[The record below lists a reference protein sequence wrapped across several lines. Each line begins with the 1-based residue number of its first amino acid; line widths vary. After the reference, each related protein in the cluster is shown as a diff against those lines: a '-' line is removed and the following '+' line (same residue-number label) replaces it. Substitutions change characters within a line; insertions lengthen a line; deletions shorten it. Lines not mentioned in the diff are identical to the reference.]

1 MSIFEAQFQSKMLP
15 IKKDIKLVKSLSQK
29 KFRNELGL
37 FLVEGKKMVEEALHS
52 DFEIHS
58 LYSTDEEWII
68 KHPYGMHVSR
78 KEMDQMS
85 GLSTPSSHLLVLR
98 QTEIAPKHP
107 ISSLQLFLDGV
118 SDPGNLGTIIRT
130 AEWFGINS
138 IICSEDCVELFNPKV
153 VQSTMGSMFRMRVVS
168 TDLPL
173 YAEKFIADGGIIYGA
188 DLQGENAL
196 HETFE
201 SKSALVIGSESHG
214 IRPNMHRLISKKL
227 YIPGNG
233 KAESLNAAIAASI
246 LMAQWF
252 RHSS

>member
-1 MSIFEAQFQSKMLP
+1 MSIFGAQFQSKMLP

-29 KFRNELGL
+29 KFRNDLGL
-37 FLVEGKKMVEEALHS
+37 FLVEGKKMVEEALRS

-68 KHPYGMHVSR
+68 KHPYGMHVSK
-78 KEMDQMS
+78 KEMEQIS
-85 GLSTPSSHLLVLR
+85 ALSSPSSHLIVLK
-98 QTEIAPKHP
+98 QSEIGLKQPV
-107 ISSLQLFLDGV
+107 SGLQLFLDGV

-130 AEWFGINS
+130 AEWFGVNS
-138 IICSEDCVELFNPKV
+138 IICSEDCVEVFNPKV
-153 VQSTMGSMFRMRVVS
+153 VQSTMGSLFRVRVIY
-168 TDLPL
+168 TDLPS
-173 YAEKFIADGGIIYGA
+173 YSEKFIADGGVLFGA
-188 DLQGENAL
+188 DLAGENAL
-196 HETFE
+196 QEKF
-201 SKSALVIGSESHG
+201 SIKSALVIGSESHG

-227 YIPGNG
+227 FIPGNG